1 MPDSERVEHPA
12 GAVETPAHVALRRAK
27 RQALALLLVVTAVFV
42 ATSLVERGLLLNCI
56 KAMAEAA
63 MVGALAD
70 WFAVV
75 ALFRRPLGLPIPH
88 TAVIA
93 RNQER
98 IGRNLGSF
106 VRDKFLDVP
115 SLVALIRRHDP
126 AERLSQ
132 WLLAPGNAALLG
144 QQAVRLASAAL
155 ETVQD
160 AQVERFIQKAVRTL
174 IGQLDLSRALAA
186 VLGTLTHNGRHQ
198 ALLEEVLHKL
208 VEWLQNP
215 ETREWVAQ
223 TIVAWL
229 KKDHPR
235 TEKLLPTDWL
245 GDKGSAMLARALET
259 LMSEVAANPQHTL
272 RAQFDGALQRFVE
285 RLRHDPEWLRK
296 GEEIRT
302 YLQTDPTVGEYA
314 KTLWMDLRAA
324 LQRDLA
330 DADSVLARQVV
341 KLGVWLG
348 ESLAADPALR
358 QSFNTRMEGW
368 VQGLAPD
375 VSQFVA
381 QHIQDTVQ
389 RWDAEQMSALI
400 ELNIGKDLQYIRIN
414 GTVVGGLIGLVL
426 FGLSHAREI
435 ARAVAGG

>member
-1 MPDSERVEHPA
+1 MRQIKKC
-12 GAVETPAHVALRRAK
+12 GAIL
-27 RQALALLLVVTAVFV
+27 ALALAVLVAPGDAQAKDKFKIAWSIYVGWMPWGWAADQGIVKKWADKYGIEIEVVQINDYVESINQYTAGGFDGCVMTNMDGLTIPAVGGVDSTALIVGDFSNGNDGIVSKSAKSV
-42 ATSLVERGLLLNCI
+42 AELKGQPINLVE
-56 KAMAEAA
+56 
-63 MVGALAD
+63 
-70 WFAVV
+70 
-75 ALFRRPLGLPIPH
+75 
-88 TAVIA
+88 
-93 RNQER
+93 
-98 IGRNLGSF
+98 
-106 VRDKFLDVP
+106 
-115 SLVALIRRHDP
+115 
-126 AERLSQ
+126 LSVSHY
-132 WLLAPGNAALLG
+132 L
-144 QQAVRLASAAL
+144 
-155 ETVQD
+155 
-160 AQVERFIQKAVRTL
+160 
-174 IGQLDLSRALAA
+174 
-186 VLGTLTHNGRHQ
+186 
-198 ALLEEVLHKL
+198 
-208 VEWLQNP
+208 
-215 ETREWVAQ
+215 
-223 TIVAWL
+223 
-229 KKDHPR
+229 
-235 TEKLLPTDWL
+235 
-245 GDKGSAMLARALET
+245 LARALET

-314 KTLWMDLRAA
+314 KTLWVDLRAA